1 MDVTVRET
9 NEPERTAKPCGPG
22 APTLALSRWMMIR
35 WRWGQKSPVPR
46 ESADIS
52 VNTIARGMPVI
63 SAEPVVT
70 AACYF

>member
-1 MDVTVRET
+1 MWSWRPDAGAKLAMIGDFALAAET
-9 NEPERTAKPCGPG
+9 PA
-22 APTLALSRWMMIR
+22 SRGR
-35 WRWGQKSPVPR
+35 RGQESPVPE